1 MQWRNFIFLAAMA
14 ACACSRQHT
23 VSTAGWQLSF
33 GDGVDIVYRGD
44 TIAEGTWAEYALDG
58 DTMKSGI
65 YEHTAFKKE
74 HIADRY
80 GHGVRWTLRMRGDG
94 MPQLVRTFRLY
105 DGFMLT
111 DIALESDSAISTSY
125 MAPLVTR
132 NTGKMIK
139 DTMKRAIFVP
149 YDNDAWIR
157 YGSSTRAEDS
167 LRSYEVTCVYDPEG
181 RKGMVAGA
189 IEHDTWKNAVE
200 LTDGRR
206 SMKLFSG
213 VADPLTRDRKG
224 HGAVESAHPRSATM
238 MLGCFDDWREGMET
252 YAGLN
257 AKTAPPRRWDG
268 AVPVGWNSWGA
279 LQFSVNHDNATEVA
293 CFLADSL
300 MPRSFHNADGL
311 VYTGLD
317 SGWDSFKEAELKDF
331 ADRCKSMR
339 QVPCIYWTPFTDW
352 AKNPERK
359 VDAMP
364 EY

>member
-23 VSTAGWQLSF
+23 VSTAGWKLSF

-44 TIAEGTWAEYALDG
+44 TLAEGTWAEYALDG
-58 DTMKSGI
+58 DTMKSGN

-132 NTGKMIK
+132 HSGKMIK
-139 DTMKRAIFVP
+139 DTMKRAVFVP

-206 SMKLFSG
+206 SMKLF
-213 VADPLTRDRKG
+213 R
-224 HGAVESAHPRSATM
+224 AV
-238 MLGCFDDWREGMET
+238 
-252 YAGLN
+252 
-257 AKTAPPRRWDG
+257 
-268 AVPVGWNSWGA
+268 
-279 LQFSVNHDNATEVA
+279 
-293 CFLADSL
+293 
-300 MPRSFHNADGL
+300 
-311 VYTGLD
+311 
-317 SGWDSFKEAELKDF
+317 
-331 ADRCKSMR
+331 
-339 QVPCIYWTPFTDW
+339 
-352 AKNPERK
+352 
-359 VDAMP
+359 
-364 EY
+364 

>member
-44 TIAEGTWAEYALDG
+44 TLAEGTWAEFVLDG
-58 DTMKSGI
+58 DTMKSGN
-65 YEHTAFKKE
+65 YEHTAFRKE

-139 DTMKRAIFVP
+139 DTMKRAVFVP

-213 VADPLTRDRKG
+213 VADPLTRQERSRGGGIGSSALRNDDAGMLRRLARRYGDVCRTERKDSSVTKMG
-224 HGAVESAHPRSATM
+224 RSGA
-238 MLGCFDDWREGMET
+238 CGMEQLGRASVQREPRQRHRGGMFSCRLT
-252 YAGLN
+252 YAPL
-257 AKTAPPRRWDG
+257 
-268 AVPVGWNSWGA
+268 VP
-279 LQFSVNHDNATEVA
+279 
-293 CFLADSL
+293 
-300 MPRSFHNADGL
+300 
-311 VYTGLD
+311 
-317 SGWDSFKEAELKDF
+317 
-331 ADRCKSMR
+331 
-339 QVPCIYWTPFTDW
+339 
-352 AKNPERK
+352 
-359 VDAMP
+359 
-364 EY
+364 

>member
-23 VSTAGWQLSF
+23 VSTAGWQLSY

-44 TIAEGTWAEYALDG
+44 TLAEGTWAEFVLDG
-58 DTMKSGI
+58 DTMKSWI
-65 YEHTAFKKE
+65 YEHTAFRKE
-74 HIADRY
+74 HIADQY

-94 MPQLVRTFRLY
+94 VPQLVRTFRLY

-139 DTMKRAIFVP
+139 DTMKRAVFVP

-189 IEHDTWKNAVE
+189 IEHDTWK
-200 LTDGRR
+200 
-206 SMKLFSG
+206 
-213 VADPLTRDRKG
+213 TR
-224 HGAVESAHPRSATM
+224 
-238 MLGCFDDWREGMET
+238 
-252 YAGLN
+252 
-257 AKTAPPRRWDG
+257 
-268 AVPVGWNSWGA
+268 WN
-279 LQFSVNHDNATEVA
+279 
-293 CFLADSL
+293 
-300 MPRSFHNADGL
+300 
-311 VYTGLD
+311 
-317 SGWDSFKEAELKDF
+317 
-331 ADRCKSMR
+331 
-339 QVPCIYWTPFTDW
+339 
-352 AKNPERK
+352 
-359 VDAMP
+359 
-364 EY
+364 